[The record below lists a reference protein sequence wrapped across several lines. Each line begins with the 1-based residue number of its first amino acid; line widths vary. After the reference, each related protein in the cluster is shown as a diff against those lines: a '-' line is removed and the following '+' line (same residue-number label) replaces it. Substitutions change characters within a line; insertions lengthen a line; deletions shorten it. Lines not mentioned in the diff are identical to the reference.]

1 MQQNWFPPL
10 EQNGI
15 IYEMEYVESK
25 KGSYPATEG
34 LLKLLAVLFASTCC
48 PTDLGSGTRKVPGC
62 SPYIEY
68 VIDFVLPRIMEVKS
82 GKETLYFSSKTEK
95 YRLLTRAL
103 EVINA
108 VLVRYEVPSLLSKT
122 IGQVEPTLVAESSS
136 KMDIE
141 TKKNVSVHSNKVV
154 ETSTP
159 IASLSLVHD
168 DIHSV
173 QRNYGTSIS
182 ENDFY
187 KVTSQQSSSRAD
199 PAESIPQ
206 AKSPGFYVLANLLS
220 SDGALLNILCQIW
233 MQDHK
238 IEILGDLD
246 GDLQSAE
253 FNINALYGEI
263 IPHYSTVKGARDLLL
278 DQRRSNLAH
287 VQMKYIPPQFLDNFM
302 ESLFSASIQEIPQT
316 KLSNSSFTTVSN
328 FDEIS
333 WKEHCI
339 LFILKIICA
348 AAGRDIMFKRRINES
363 KHASSLVPVLKFCPR
378 DNRAVVPLLIKQ
390 FQVKEISKL
399 IVENH
404 TILPLLFQCVGYKPI
419 SLSNNS
425 LMASAAVSIIQNITE
440 NVQHSDFSRCL
451 KGMDKVQRSNI
462 AISFS
467 ERLSS
472 AKEDKDNFAI
482 SSFIL
487 KQLASEIDLAFAN
500 EGEEYLSHIILGL
513 SCRSNVEMKEYLYQS
528 SNGIEV
534 DFCDYNNVLDVLIA
548 LVSDMNFILEPDF
561 SALACKC
568 YEVIYRL
575 CNNEK
580 LNHQLAKLC
589 IMIKLRKIKFWH
601 MQMLRFLVPH
611 QSSETLLK
619 LILSN
624 SLLQEESSMIQRDG
638 NFLHCIS
645 WILKGIGI
653 ELHSLM
659 GHGSFDERYCGCDP
673 SIRDLLSPQP
683 AKCRELLSIL
693 CGDSSA
699 VIMNALQCLPIKK
712 RPIAI
717 MLSANA
723 PSKDVLKAA
732 SQKMEGPDDICNDY
746 HDIDIPKLIYLM
758 NQYFT
763 NKKISEDEQ
772 NAAIKW
778 ASKWNSLVNFSCA
791 SFHFSDSWCFL
802 TETVASCSGVFEDE
816 TSSDRYLI
824 ETLIQI
830 LICLNDDDS
839 SIVSNGS
846 IDAFA
851 IASSRNGELDPS
863 VIHPLAVSS
872 LTIMEQVIA
881 NGILNHDEGHQILLL
896 LIGAIAGCDTEGKSS
911 DVSNMTRAAYL
922 SFALTT
928 LVEFLSEHD
937 NYLFVGSS
945 LQLLQIE
952 VSRAAPFLA
961 RLSVLSSI
969 ETQTE
974 ENDEHFIVQ
983 AARAGLASL
992 INVFDSVE
1000 TSKEWTG
1007 NGNHVVQLF
1016 ASKTG
1021 ITINNR
1027 RDNFLSRCLELLEKF
1042 DSTVIELLQVI
1053 ASSSNGTD
1061 ILVTYGLS
1069 KTLVKISRKFFDDN
1083 KNLSTSTYGSAGVQ
1097 VPTFLSL
1104 HFALFSS
1111 MLSSKTSRTVRLQ
1124 LVADAVIFL
1133 QMHSRNAERI
1143 FSGYPKN
1150 NELIINLVTTFSL
1163 ISSSCADNG
1172 NDGFMETSL
1181 RTSEWFV
1188 TLEHQVIDL
1197 AFHLAAYPLPP
1208 QYLIR
1213 LPKELRVTNKVHS
1226 NQTEN
1231 CWWDAVES
1239 KGEDDILLPHP
1250 IAHFMGQRES
1260 RTWSSSKYDSAR
1272 FASQFFDLCLH
1283 YLLNKFNVSNVF
1295 AAETLPLA
1303 TAICRYADILQV
1315 N

>member
-48 PTDLGSGTRKVPGC
+48 PTDLGSGTRKVLGC

-68 VIDFVLPRIMEVKS
+68 VIDFVLPRVMEVKN

-108 VLVRYEVPSLLSKT
+108 VLVRYEIPSLLSKT

-141 TKKNVSVHSNKVV
+141 TKKDISVHNNKVF

-168 DIHSV
+168 DIHAV
-173 QRNYGTSIS
+173 QKNYETRIAES
-182 ENDFY
+182 DFY
-187 KVTSQQSSSRAD
+187 KVTSQQSSSRVD
-199 PAESIPQ
+199 PAESIPR

-220 SDGALLNILCQIW
+220 SDGVLLNILCEIW
-233 MQDHK
+233 MQHHR
-238 IEILGDLD
+238 IQSVGDLD
-246 GDLQSAE
+246 GNLQSAE

-263 IPHYSTVKGARDLLL
+263 IPHYSTVKDARDFLL
-278 DQRRSNLAH
+278 DQRRKNLAN
-287 VQMKYIPPQFLDNFM
+287 VQMKYIPPQYLYTFM
-302 ESLFSASIQEIPQT
+302 ESLFSASIEEIPQT
-316 KLSNSSFTTVSN
+316 NLSNNRFTTVSN

-348 AAGRDIMFKRRINES
+348 AAGRDTMFKRRINES
-363 KHASSLVPVLKFCPR
+363 KNASCLVPVLKFCPR
-378 DNRAVVPLLIKQ
+378 DNRAVVPLLVKQ

-472 AKEDKDNFAI
+472 AKEDIDNFAI
-482 SSFIL
+482 SNVIL
-487 KQLASEIDLAFAN
+487 KQLVSEIDLSVGN

-575 CNNEK
+575 CNSEK
-580 LNHQLAKLC
+580 VNHELTKLC

-624 SLLQEESSMIQRDG
+624 SLSQEESSMIQRDG

-645 WILKGIGI
+645 WILKGISI
-653 ELHSLM
+653 ELYSLM
-659 GHGSFDERYCGCDP
+659 GHGSVDP
-673 SIRDLLSPQP
+673 SIRDVLSPQP
-683 AKCRELLSIL
+683 AKSRELLSIL

-699 VIMNALQCLPIKK
+699 VIMNALDCLPIKK
-712 RPIAI
+712 RPIAT

-732 SQKMEGPDDICNDY
+732 SSKMEGPDNICNDY
-746 HDIDIPKLIYLM
+746 HVIDIPKLIHLM
-758 NQYFT
+758 NQYVT
-763 NKKISEDEQ
+763 NKKILEDEQ

-791 SFHFSDSWCFL
+791 SSHFSDSWSFL
-802 TETVASCSGVFEDE
+802 AETVASCSGVFEDE
-816 TSSDRYLI
+816 LSSDRYLI

-830 LICLNDDDS
+830 LVCLNDDGS
-839 SIVSNGS
+839 SIISNGN
-846 IDAFA
+846 IDAIV
-851 IASSRNGELDPS
+851 IATSRNGELDPS
-863 VIHPLAVSS
+863 VIHPLAILS

-881 NGILNHDEGHQILLL
+881 NGILNHDEGQQILLL
-896 LIGAIAGCDTEGKSS
+896 LIGAIASCDTEGKSS
-911 DVSNMTRAAYL
+911 DVSNMTRASYL

-928 LVEFLSEHD
+928 LVEFLNEYD

-945 LQLLQIE
+945 LRLLQIE

-969 ETQTE
+969 ETETVK
-974 ENDEHFIVQ
+974 NDEHFIVQ

-992 INVFDSVE
+992 IHVFDSVE
-1000 TSKEWTG
+1000 KSEEWTG
-1007 NGNHVVQLF
+1007 NGNYVVQLF
-1016 ASKTG
+1016 TSKTE
-1021 ITINNR
+1021 ITIHHQ
-1027 RDNFLSRCLELLEKF
+1027 RDNFLSRCLELLGKF
-1042 DSTVIELLQVI
+1042 DNTVIELLQVI

-1069 KTLVKISRKFFDDN
+1069 KTLVKISRNFFDDH

-1111 MLSSKTSRTVRLQ
+1111 MLSSKISRTTRLQ
-1124 LVADAVIFL
+1124 LIADAEIFL
-1133 QMHSRNAERI
+1133 QIHSRNAERI
-1143 FSGYPKN
+1143 LSGYPKN

-1163 ISSSCADNG
+1163 ISASCTDNG

-1181 RTSEWFV
+1181 RKSEWFV

-1226 NQTEN
+1226 NQTDN

-1239 KGEDDILLPHP
+1239 KDEDGILLPNP
-1250 IAHFMGQRES
+1250 IAHFMGQGES
-1260 RTWSSSKYDSAR
+1260 KTWSSSKYDSAR

-1283 YLLNKFNVSNVF
+1283 YLLNTFDASNVV

-1315 N
+1315 S